1 MLEHLYQLL
10 KRPTV
15 DWFSRH
21 KIANGEIKIN
31 NFTIIYL
38 RANEITNVNE
48 DIESTPDKMPLSENT
63 LKSLE
68 DELNV
73 SNKFENEAGVLNMF
87 SFREQINVDTLDVI
101 ETTLVQIDSEKFINI
116 AINMAFRINRYGG
129 SIV

>member
-1 MLEHLYQLL
+1 M
-10 KRPTV
+10 
-15 DWFSRH
+15 
-21 KIANGEIKIN
+21 
-31 NFTIIYL
+31 
-38 RANEITNVNE
+38 NE

>member
-1 MLEHLYQLL
+1 M
-10 KRPTV
+10 
-15 DWFSRH
+15 
-21 KIANGEIKIN
+21 
-31 NFTIIYL
+31 
-38 RANEITNVNE
+38 NE

-116 AINMAFRINRYGG
+116 AINIAFRINRYGG
-129 SIV
+129 STV

>member
-1 MLEHLYQLL
+1 M
-10 KRPTV
+10 
-15 DWFSRH
+15 
-21 KIANGEIKIN
+21 
-31 NFTIIYL
+31 
-38 RANEITNVNE
+38 NE

-101 ETTLVQIDSEKFINI
+101 ETTLVKIDSEKFINI

>member
-1 MLEHLYQLL
+1 M
-10 KRPTV
+10 
-15 DWFSRH
+15 
-21 KIANGEIKIN
+21 
-31 NFTIIYL
+31 
-38 RANEITNVNE
+38 NE

-129 SIV
+129 SIVWPEKFDVISRTA

>member
-1 MLEHLYQLL
+1 M
-10 KRPTV
+10 
-15 DWFSRH
+15 
-21 KIANGEIKIN
+21 
-31 NFTIIYL
+31 
-38 RANEITNVNE
+38 NE

-101 ETTLVQIDSEKFINI
+101 ETTLVQIDSEK
-116 AINMAFRINRYGG
+116 
-129 SIV
+129 SQ